1 MINKMLSMIK
11 RPSTIT
17 QRFKTLVMNDPLTGL
32 PNQRALV
39 AILDQEL
46 ARSERYHHSC
56 SILYLDLDD
65 FKNVNDVHGHLIG
78 DAILREFTGLIR
90 TLLRRHDTLG
100 RWGDEEFLIILPEAG
115 EEEAQV
121 VAERIHA
128 TLAGYSFSRVKG
140 LHLSCSIGIAIYPT
154 TALLREQL
162 ITAADR
168 NMYVAKQ
175 RMH

>member
-11 RPSTIT
+11 RPSTIN

-39 AILDQEL
+39 ATLDQEL

-56 SILYLDLDD
+56 SILYLDLND
-65 FKNVNDVHGHLIG
+65 FKNVNDVYGHFIG
-78 DAILREFTGLIR
+78 DAILQEFAGLIR
-90 TLLRRHDTLG
+90 PLLRQPDTFG
-100 RWGDEEFLIILPEAG
+100 RWGGEEFLIILPETG
-115 EEEAQV
+115 GEEAQV
-121 VAERIHA
+121 VAERIRA
-128 TLAGYSFSRVKG
+128 TLAGHSFSRVEG

-175 RMH
+175 QVH